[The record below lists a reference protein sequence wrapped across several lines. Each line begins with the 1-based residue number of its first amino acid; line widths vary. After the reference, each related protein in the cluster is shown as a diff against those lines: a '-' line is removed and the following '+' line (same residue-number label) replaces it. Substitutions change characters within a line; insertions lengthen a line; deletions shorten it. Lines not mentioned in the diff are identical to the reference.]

1 MGRISNKTA
10 QKKIFKLHLNISK
23 STDIITSQLH
33 MTYQGVI
40 VIEDTHFPISRSPYI
55 DSQYIKKER
64 KLTREQFSSDVVI
77 ALHSLTGTFQA
88 QRKSVKLLL

>member
-1 MGRISNKTA
+1 M
-10 QKKIFKLHLNISK
+10 
-23 STDIITSQLH
+23 
-33 MTYQGVI
+33 
-40 VIEDTHFPISRSPYI
+40 IEDTHFPISRSPYT

-64 KLTREQFSSDVVI
+64 KLTLEQFSSDVVI